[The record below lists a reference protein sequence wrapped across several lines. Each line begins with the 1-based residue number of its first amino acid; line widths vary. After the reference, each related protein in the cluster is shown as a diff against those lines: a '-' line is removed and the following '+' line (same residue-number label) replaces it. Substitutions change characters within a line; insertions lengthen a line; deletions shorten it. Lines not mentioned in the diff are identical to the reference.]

1 MSPSPFA
8 GAFMPEEECSGK
20 VAQANECLFCKMI
33 KGEENCHKL
42 YEDETT
48 LCILDVAQVITE
60 EGKFVQGRS
69 LVIPKRHVTWFYELE
84 DEEAGQLFIAA
95 KNLAG
100 KIKRAFNT
108 EFVVMFI
115 RGQRIPHAHI
125 ILQPSSQ
132 GDPIDNMFTSLIGHF
147 KVVPEETLHDMARKI
162 REV

>member
-84 DEEAGQLFIAA
+84 DEEAG
-95 KNLAG
+95 
-100 KIKRAFNT
+100 
-108 EFVVMFI
+108 
-115 RGQRIPHAHI
+115 
-125 ILQPSSQ
+125 PSNQ
-132 GDPIDNMFTSLIGHF
+132 TDPIDNMFTGLIGHF
-147 KVVPEETLHDMARKI
+147 KIVPEEIRHDMARKI